1 MYSWCSLL
9 ASCWMRAGAVTD
21 ARMMGDY
28 VFNVKSYRVPPT
40 HSGKTK
46 LWEIRA
52 LARALF
58 SLARGKSP
66 RLPSRGIQ
74 TKPGVGQGG
83 GEGLFPVHSGPRQ
96 V

>member
-28 VFNVKSYRVPPT
+28 VFNLKATT
-40 HSGKTK
+40 HTCKTK

-52 LARALF
+52 LARARNCR
-58 SLARGKSP
+58 SHG
-66 RLPSRGIQ
+66 
-74 TKPGVGQGG
+74 
-83 GEGLFPVHSGPRQ
+83 
-96 V
+96 